1 MSLVGSLEDLALGD
15 ILQIVSLA
23 RKSGLLLL
31 RTEGGD
37 GRIVFQ
43 DGLVRAAY
51 AKGQPEDL
59 AGVLIAS
66 RLATPEV
73 ASQAVEDARE
83 AGRPPAEL
91 LTERTG
97 LTAERIDALRREHV
111 ERVVVRMFRWKV
123 GEFSFDVRKD
133 IDPRDQEL
141 ALSVGINPQFLSM
154 EAARI
159 GDEEDAIDLKL
170 AEDFRFSGEGTDG
183 DDREW
188 ESGPSQ
194 VDAAPAASF
203 DTPAVDAA
211 PTASFEA
218 PAADV
223 APAAFIAAPAVD
235 VAPVSSFDA
244 RAVDAAPAASFDAPG
259 MDDAPDDPRNVLAL
273 ATAATQAKQA
283 EPRAGLPWE
292 GEIDPAAAVV
302 VTEPVAMVEPPPVV
316 AEPRIEPPPVI
327 AEPPIEPPPVI
338 AEPPIEPPPELPLVG
353 VAGSAQ
359 PGVADSEPAPVEQAT
374 VPLVVI
380 DAELRPLE
388 WIKSTVDDQ
397 FQRVHI
403 FQHVEG
409 GIGRI
414 RQYLMRGQ
422 LPTVLVSVEVPA
434 DSLSEKSGSAALV
447 RRLRSQASRMPILAL
462 YQGDEP
468 GFDEADALVARPPT
482 SVLNDRRRQA
492 EVEEAARALR
502 AALEPWSRSD
512 IASEARPDR
521 RATLRSA
528 DEAALE
534 RLREISDRLRDPA
547 TVGDVLTLVMEFAA
561 ESFQRVAMFM
571 VRDDEVVG
579 ISQRGLAT
587 AGGPDEATFRKMRVP
602 LDEPA
607 CFHEVLANRRPHRLV
622 PDKDGDRQLTGRLGN
637 AHPREI
643 YVAPIESGGR
653 VAAILYADNLPGP
666 RRMRDPAALTVV
678 LHEAGLALD
687 RALLERALAEAKGE
701 ARGA

>member
-1 MSLVGSLEDLALGD
+1 
-15 ILQIVSLA
+15 
-23 RKSGLLLL
+23 
-31 RTEGGD
+31 
-37 GRIVFQ
+37 
-43 DGLVRAAY
+43 
-51 AKGQPEDL
+51 
-59 AGVLIAS
+59 
-66 RLATPEV
+66 LATPEV

-194 VDAAPAASF
+194 
-203 DTPAVDAA
+203 
-211 PTASFEA
+211 
-218 PAADV
+218 
-223 APAAFIAAPAVD
+223 
-235 VAPVSSFDA
+235 
-244 RAVDAAPAASFDAPG
+244 VDAAPAASFDAPG